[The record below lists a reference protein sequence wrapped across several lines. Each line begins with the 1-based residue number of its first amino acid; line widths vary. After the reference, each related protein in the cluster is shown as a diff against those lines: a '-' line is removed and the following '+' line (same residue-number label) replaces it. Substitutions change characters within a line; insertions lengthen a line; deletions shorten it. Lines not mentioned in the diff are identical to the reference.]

1 MSEKQKKS
9 VANQSKKS
17 TKADTKEKTSSHVEE
32 DKVTTKGDKNTKR
45 NTIDVGSIVL
55 TPSGKICKIL
65 FIEEEDMC
73 HLERVDNQKKLVL
86 NKSKLQLKK

>member
-17 TKADTKEKTSSHVEE
+17 TKSEVQEKTETHTKE
-32 DKVTTKGDKNTKR
+32 DKATTKGEKKSKS
-45 NTIDVGSIVL
+45 NTIDVGSTVL
-55 TPSGKICKIL
+55 TPSGKVCKIL
-65 FIEEEDMC
+65 SIEEDMC
-73 HLERVDNQKKLVL
+73 QLERVDNQKKLVL